1 MKTQLDYIVQFGLLG
16 SVNKIM
22 IDNKIFWADD
32 FDGEKAK
39 GGIFVRAVDLKKFLE
54 LVEANENG
62 NGGEVVG
69 LRFDENNLEIIVK
82 DLAS

>member
-1 MKTQLDYIVQFGLLG
+1 
-16 SVNKIM
+16 M
-22 IDNKIFWADD
+22 IDNNVFWKED
-32 FDGEKAK
+32 FTDGVVK
-39 GGIFVRAVDLKKFLE
+39 GGIYVRSFDLNQFLE

-69 LRFDENNLEIIVK
+69 LRFDGNNLEVLVK

>member
-1 MKTQLDYIVQFGLLG
+1 MFNEQV
-16 SVNKIM
+16 
-22 IDNKIFWADD
+22 FWKDG
-32 FDGEKAK
+32 FDGDEAK

-69 LRFDENNLEIIVK
+69 LRFDDNNLEVIVK
-82 DLAS
+82 PKK